1 MTSRPDPASW
11 AGPPAAADEASVASA
26 LADAAALGGY
36 FAISRGTV
44 WPGVSQPASRELAE
58 REPADREPADR
69 EPASREPAD
78 WEPADVAYRRG
89 MAELAAQTG
98 RALGTH
104 EDRVAV
110 STLQLGYAARLWSP
124 ALACAL
130 AHGIVPDLAGLEV
143 GTRLPLR
150 VRLPAAAGWNSP
162 DFDGTAGLLYDV
174 VVTGHL
180 APLAAG
186 LRGRV
191 ASGLLRGNAASA
203 LIGSLTV
210 LAGAR
215 PGLAGPARSIA
226 DRLLATGMLRGT
238 GQLTGT
244 GLAFRRNSCCLYYRV
259 PGGGLCGDCSLDDS
273 KP

>member
-1 MTSRPDPASW
+1 
-11 AGPPAAADEASVASA
+11 V
-26 LADAAALGGY
+26 AALGDF
-36 FAISRGTV
+36 FALSFVAVSPDTAAPGSGRPDSAQPDSAQRDSRQLD
-44 WPGVSQPASRELAE
+44 SRQPDSAQPDSRQAA
-58 REPADREPADR
+58 R
-69 EPASREPAD
+69 
-78 WEPADVAYRRG
+78 WQPADVAYQRG
-89 MAELAAQTG
+89 MRDLAAQMG
-98 RALGTH
+98 RMLGTREH
-104 EDRVAV
+104 RVAV

-124 ALACAL
+124 VLACAL

-244 GLAFRRNSCCLYYRV
+244 GQAFRRNSCCLYYRV